1 MNDMNREEAKK
12 LLPIIQAFTNGKT
25 IQVKLKTNGKAL
37 TENWV
42 DVTNPDWDKA
52 RCYRIKP
59 EPKYRPF
66 KDAEECWE
74 EMQKHS
80 PCGWIKNSYGYFEI
94 TGIKKEGVC
103 FGVVNNFHVYEYLF
117 TDYLFADGT
126 PFGMKEYGT
135 ETE

>member
-1 MNDMNREEAKK
+1 MTREEVKE
-12 LLPIIQAFTNGKT
+12 LLPVLQAYAEGKKIQYVNSEGRVSDKETMFDDVSYAF
-25 IQVKLKTNGKAL
+25 
-37 TENWV
+37 
-42 DVTNPDWDKA
+42 
-52 RCYRIKP
+52 RYRIKP

-66 KDAEECWE
+66 KDVEECWA

-80 PCGWIKNSYGYFEI
+80 PFGWIKNSYGHFEI

-103 FGVVNNFHVYEYLF
+103 FGVPNNFHGYEYLF

-126 PFGMKEYGT
+126 PCGIKEDGT